1 MYTEVG
7 EKGEEG
13 SHRARLVYT
22 EVGEKGEEGSHRA
35 RLVYT
40 EVGEKSEEGSHRASC
55 TQRLERRV
63 RKEVT
68 GRAVHR
74 GWREG

>member
-7 EKGEEG
+7 EKGEE
-13 SHRARLVYT
+13 A
-22 EVGEKGEEGSHRA
+22 
-35 RLVYT
+35 
-40 EVGEKSEEGSHRASC
+40 SHRASC

-68 GRAVHR
+68 GRDWCTQRLERRVRKEVIGRAVHR
-74 GWREG
+74 GWREE